1 MTEKKQMHQRLS
13 FRSISQNEYG
23 NSVTEDFVKKKFRS
37 VGTLQTIDFNQSK
50 SSLFERN
57 SVKDQN
63 VVAENT
69 SLVKRVLNYKSVYA
83 RDFLEENFEYHKKIK
98 KMLTKLPLPDISVY
112 LGKKIPKKTLLLNG
126 RMLPR
131 SDWIS

>member
-13 FRSISQNEYG
+13 FRSTSQNEYS
-23 NSVTEDFVKKKFRS
+23 NSVTEDFARNKFRS

-63 VVAENT
+63 VVAENA

-83 RDFLEENFEYHKKIK
+83 RDFLEDNFE
-98 KMLTKLPLPDISVY
+98 
-112 LGKKIPKKTLLLNG
+112 
-126 RMLPR
+126 
-131 SDWIS
+131 